1 MKVTPWGAAKVD
13 VEVDIEAIRADLL
26 ARRDELESL
35 RAASLT
41 ARDAVELD
49 QTRVGR
55 LSRMDA
61 LQGQQMAL
69 ATERHR
75 LQEINRIG
83 AALKRIDAGNY
94 GLCLA
99 CDEPLPA
106 SRLHS
111 DPAATVCVARADGKD
126 CPNL

>member
-1 MKVTPWGAAKVD
+1 MD

-26 ARRDELESL
+26 ARRDELEGL

-94 GLCLA
+94 GLCLE
-99 CDEPLPA
+99 CDEQLPA
-106 SRLHS
+106 SRLHR